1 MIMTSSEEQATEADK
16 ISNNSKADSHCI
28 NADVAVHSWS
38 YEWLLKP
45 SVIFWANKSKC

>member
-28 NADVAVHSWS
+28 NADVTVQSWS
-38 YEWLLKP
+38 
-45 SVIFWANKSKC
+45 